1 MNDRTFMKK
10 LLEERP
16 LTAEESLRLD
26 DALENQSGR
35 LSQAILRDLPE
46 DQPSLAWRSDLN
58 TKLARASQAQK
69 KRQVILR
76 WLPAMA
82 APVAAGCAFLLLTTT
97 APQQSTVSPQS
108 VARNTESIEEQMVDL
123 HRDAVAPVAIGV
135 QAPYDPSY
143 SVELASYRSR

>member
-1 MNDRTFMKK
+1 MNDRMLMKK
-10 LLEERP
+10 VLEERP

-26 DALENQSGR
+26 EALESQSAR

-46 DQPSLAWRSDLN
+46 EQPSLAWRSDLN
-58 TKLARASQAQK
+58 AKLAHASQARK
-69 KRQVILR
+69 KRQTLLR

-97 APQQSTVSPQS
+97 APQRTITPGT
-108 VARNTESIEEQMVDL
+108 VARHTESIEEKMVDL
-123 HRDAVAPVAIGV
+123 HQDALAPVAIGV